1 MRNMLPVRGLVGVGA
16 ARGRVLRASV
26 AMLLALAGSG
36 CSARRAG
43 RPAEAGAAPA
53 AVAPV
58 PAVPVPAVPAPAAR
72 APVSRALEEAMLG
85 LQQATARLGAPS
97 ASEGVL
103 RFGTTAVNDDFS
115 LVDAITRQFGC
126 TATLFVAQ
134 GADFVRVSTDVMV
147 DGRRA
152 VGTKLNPQGPVIGR
166 LKQGQTF
173 AGVVTILGEW
183 YETIYAP
190 MLDAGGKVVGA
201 HYVGFKVG
209 ARLRKAIT
217 QLEAQATRLGAPS
230 ASEGVLR
237 FGATAVN
244 DDFSL
249 VDAITREFGCT
260 ATLFVAQGADFVRV
274 STDVMVDGKRAVG
287 TKLNPQGP
295 VIGLVRAGKA
305 FAGGVDIL
313 GSRYETIY
321 EPILDAQGRTVGVYY
336 VGFKVAE

>member
-36 CSARRAG
+36 CSARHAG

-58 PAVPVPAVPAPAAR
+58 PAVPAPAAH
-72 APVSRALEEAMLG
+72 APVSRALEEAMLA
-85 LQQATARLGAPS
+85 LQQATA
-97 ASEGVL
+97 
-103 RFGTTAVNDDFS
+103 
-115 LVDAITRQFGC
+115 
-126 TATLFVAQ
+126 
-134 GADFVRVSTDVMV
+134 
-147 DGRRA
+147 
-152 VGTKLNPQGPVIGR
+152 
-166 LKQGQTF
+166 
-173 AGVVTILGEW
+173 
-183 YETIYAP
+183 
-190 MLDAGGKVVGA
+190 
-201 HYVGFKVG
+201 
-209 ARLRKAIT
+209 
-217 QLEAQATRLGAPS
+217 RLGAPS

-249 VDAITREFGCT
+249 VDAITRQFGCT

-336 VGFKVAE
+336 VGFKVAQ